1 MKTIGITIGDTNGI
15 GPEVAVK
22 AAFKQ
27 NWGDVRIVL
36 IGPAG
41 YLLDVCEVF
50 GFDPPDPW
58 DGSNDPGSVSIWEPE
73 GTLETEVKFGE
84 VDPAAS
90 TEAARWITFAVKAC
104 QGGVLDA
111 MVTAPICKEGFHE
124 AGIEVPGH
132 TELLAQLTKSERV
145 GMLLVGGPLRVGLVT
160 RHLPIREVPDA
171 ITPEAIREITELVA
185 EVLPRLGVQRK
196 PNIGICGL
204 NPHAGDGGTIGV
216 EDRDII
222 APTVEALRKDGLF
235 VDGPIPADTIFHN
248 ALSEIYDA
256 VIAMYHDQG
265 LAPLKMLAFDIGV
278 NITLGLP
285 IVRTSPDHGTA
296 FAIAGK
302 GVANASSM
310 VEAIKTAI
318 QLSETAASTAS
329 TTD

>member
-1 MKTIGITIGDTNGI
+1 MMKTIGITIGDTNGI

-22 AAFKQ
+22 AAFKEE
-27 NWGDVRIVL
+27 WGDARIVL

-50 GFDPPDPW
+50 GFDAPDPW
-58 DGSNDPGSVSIWEPE
+58 DGTNDPGSVSIWEPE
-73 GTLETEVKFGE
+73 GTLETEVKFGT
-84 VDPAAS
+84 VDPTAS
-90 TEAARWITFAVKAC
+90 TEAARWITFAVEAC

-185 EVLPRLGVQRK
+185 EVLPRLGVKRK

-235 VDGPIPADTIFHN
+235 VYGPIPADTIFHN

-302 GVANASSM
+302 GVANATSM

-318 QLSETAASTAS
+318 QLSETAAA